1 MNIDQELLA
10 RFNVLSVQE
19 KTKLVNGINR
29 EAVDIVKKMFPESQI
44 VQQLSELKNQFSK

>member
-29 EAVDIVKKMFPESQI
+29 EAVDIVKKMFPESQL
-44 VQQLSELKNQFSK
+44 VQQLSELKKQFSR